1 MAVHLPSVRGV
12 RSCPYL
18 GLSGRCWAAYSAER
32 PICGFL
38 ASPEL
43 HGSCA
48 VYRLA
53 ASEPR
58 RRRTR
63 GTRRKASSATRPV
76 RRPN

>member
-32 PICGFL
+32 PICGFV
-38 ASPEL
+38 AAPEL

-63 GTRRKASSATRPV
+63 GSKRRVTNGARPAH
-76 RRPN
+76 RPS